1 MLSPRGRFSDESR
14 PCRDRDV
21 DRSWDKSW
29 PRRGSFERQV
39 VAPPQPRRG
48 GSAETAARRRYL
60 EARHLE
66 TPLDPS
72 AYAFR
77 ASGSDAASET
87 CPPVVQP
94 EAARRV
100 IQLPGKHILALPIF
114 CEDTVTGDVHSRE
127 ACDFAL
133 HAVDAINN
141 KDDGFFDEL
150 LPNVILVPHVYVMP
164 CSQGAGAEQ
173 FRRAVAAHPTAAAMI
188 GPGCSNDV
196 ADMASLRDEVGR
208 QVLISPESTAPL
220 LGDDALYPNVARL
233 SSPDSLGFAALDALV
248 EHYSAVVPG
257 GWRHVAILYDD
268 SLWGSSH
275 ARGFVEALD
284 GQAEVLGGGT
294 CVGGG
299 CAEVVE
305 DPTTGDP
312 LGIGLSLSRWY
323 ALANKTS
330 AETLLIEEAERLLDA
345 VEKTHANIVFV
356 AANQLVMAYFFKA
369 VYHAK
374 DPAGHAW
381 LVAWPIVAGDVD
393 TASGML
399 GALGFGETVVDYD
412 TAPERS
418 TTRRYVD
425 LWSRASSRGACD
437 ADSRDRDPD
446 RDPGAKW
453 CDVDGDPTTTKS
465 PYGHFWVDAVLA
477 YALAT
482 DTLDRTR
489 REDPDA
495 LYEAILALQP
505 FEGVTGTVRLDKR
518 TGDRDGTLALKNA
531 QIIEAKEKDERRL
544 SVSLDAMFVTK
555 GAYADDE
562 LFVDDGV
569 RFPGDTHSCPEDE
582 CCPSSAVR
590 EPKRGR
596 VDAATWGPTL
606 QACGLVGYPA
616 AMVRGPGPTLQAC
629 GLVTTQVERRR
640 VQHEHRRGNP
650 EVLSRPAQRVPR
662 HGRRLRDSRHRRVAL
677 PEVATRGARAP
688 RRQTPAQGAAQRH
701 AAPVRRGVG
710 RVRRR
715 LRRRAGDD
723 RRGRARR
730 RDAPPREAAQTAAA
744 PRVSSFGRVRPA
756 AAARRCGR
764 VVVVVALVR
773 VRGALDDAVRAHGR
787 RRAGLA
793 ADEDAVAVA
802 FVVDGVG
809 RPRRRRRGPR
819 RVEPP
824 RPFHPRRRPATHLRA
839 LRRVRARSAQER
851 QPRGREGANGDAA
864 ASTSS
869 RPPPRNR
876 PASHGISTSRGRGGD
891 ATRLPRIIH
900 VVAAARPAST
910 ESPRAGLRRRRAT
923 RAGLRARHRDV
934 LVAGRVPPRVGDHG
948 VRRESRDG
956 QGVVL
961 RRRPARD
968 SGVGA
973 SFRAAFPVS
982 PPPSRRRDAT
992 AQVVTSRDDLSSLP
1006 GAPALW
1012 SEVAYDAARSSKRR
1026 GCFDRPRAAS
1036 VEELGPQVLCSYDVV
1051 HRRRQDQ
1058 GLAGALRAR
1067 RGVRRVSIAVAGER
1081 ARGAAEDGPR
1091 ATGRPDDPMRRER
1104 RAAVD
1109 VVLRARRRHGG
1120 RRARRGTQR
1129 DARQRVAV
1137 VRSVRRRDA
1146 RAPSGIEAFETTPR
1160 GAAWA
1165 VVQARDVEARPRGI
1179 GRHALAR

>member
-1 MLSPRGRFSDESR
+1 M
-14 PCRDRDV
+14 
-21 DRSWDKSW
+21 
-29 PRRGSFERQV
+29 
-39 VAPPQPRRG
+39 APPQPRRG

-616 AMVRGPGPTLQAC
+616 AMVRGPGPYPS
-629 GLVTTQVERRR
+629 GLRTGYHAGRAAAGPTRAPPRQSGSSFATRSTCSSSRSPVARFSPPSSCSTGGRNARRASSASS
-640 VQHEHRRGNP
+640 NAS
-650 EVLSRPAQRVPR
+650 SR
-662 HGRRLRDSRHRRVAL
+662 SSST
-677 PEVATRGARAP
+677 TRGASSKRSGPRSTTAP
-688 RRQTPAQGAAQRH
+688 TT
-701 AAPVRRGVG
+701 
-710 RVRRR
+710 
-715 LRRRAGDD
+715 
-723 RRGRARR
+723 RGRRSPR
-730 RDAPPREAAQTAAA
+730 PRAPPRRTA
-744 PRVSSFGRVRPA
+744 PRSRSNSRSSPCLLVWPRSACGGGASVRS
-756 AAARRCGR
+756 
-764 VVVVVALVR
+764 
-773 VRGALDDAVRAHGR
+773 
-787 RRAGLA
+787 
-793 ADEDAVAVA
+793 
-802 FVVDGVG
+802 
-809 RPRRRRRGPR
+809 RRRRR
-819 RVEPP
+819 
-824 RPFHPRRRPATHLRA
+824 
-839 LRRVRARSAQER
+839 RSR
-851 QPRGREGANGDAA
+851 
-864 ASTSS
+864 
-869 RPPPRNR
+869 
-876 PASHGISTSRGRGGD
+876 
-891 ATRLPRIIH
+891 
-900 VVAAARPAST
+900 
-910 ESPRAGLRRRRAT
+910 
-923 RAGLRARHRDV
+923 
-934 LVAGRVPPRVGDHG
+934 
-948 VRRESRDG
+948 
-956 QGVVL
+956 
-961 RRRPARD
+961 
-968 SGVGA
+968 
-973 SFRAAFPVS
+973 
-982 PPPSRRRDAT
+982 
-992 AQVVTSRDDLSSLP
+992 
-1006 GAPALW
+1006 
-1012 SEVAYDAARSSKRR
+1012 
-1026 GCFDRPRAAS
+1026 
-1036 VEELGPQVLCSYDVV
+1036 
-1051 HRRRQDQ
+1051 
-1058 GLAGALRAR
+1058 
-1067 RGVRRVSIAVAGER
+1067 
-1081 ARGAAEDGPR
+1081 
-1091 ATGRPDDPMRRER
+1091 
-1104 RAAVD
+1104 
-1109 VVLRARRRHGG
+1109 
-1120 RRARRGTQR
+1120 
-1129 DARQRVAV
+1129 
-1137 VRSVRRRDA
+1137 
-1146 RAPSGIEAFETTPR
+1146 
-1160 GAAWA
+1160 
-1165 VVQARDVEARPRGI
+1165 
-1179 GRHALAR
+1179 